1 MSLETIPRVA
11 LANLPTPLQEVPR
24 LSAALDGPRILIKR
38 DDLTGLALG
47 GNKFRK
53 LEFAMAE
60 AKEKGADVVI
70 TTGGWQSNHATE
82 TAAAA
87 AKLGMETYL
96 VLFKGTHPEHQGN
109 RLLCDLYGA
118 EVEIFGDSLA
128 DQPEAMK
135 RAEELATELR
145 AKDRNPYVLPLGA
158 ETPAG
163 NAGYVPAV
171 SEICDQLRERGTSA
185 QYLVISVGNGGTMAG
200 LVLGAKYFKAPF
212 QVIGI
217 SIVFKQDVVS
227 RQIANKANQTAKLL
241 EMDLTFDPEELTI
254 YDDYRGEGHGI
265 ATKEGI
271 EAIRLVARTEG
282 IILDPLY
289 TGKTMA
295 GLIDLIR
302 KGKFTAK
309 DTVIFVHTGG
319 IPAVF
324 LHNKE
329 LSA

>member
-1 MSLETIPRVA
+1 
-11 LANLPTPLQEVPR
+11 
-24 LSAALDGPRILIKR
+24 
-38 DDLTGLALG
+38 
-47 GNKFRK
+47 
-53 LEFAMAE
+53 
-60 AKEKGADVVI
+60 
-70 TTGGWQSNHATE
+70 
-82 TAAAA
+82 
-87 AKLGMETYL
+87 
-96 VLFKGTHPEHQGN
+96 
-109 RLLCDLYGA
+109 
-118 EVEIFGDSLA
+118 
-128 DQPEAMK
+128 
-135 RAEELATELR
+135 
-145 AKDRNPYVLPLGA
+145 
-158 ETPAG
+158 
-163 NAGYVPAV
+163 
-171 SEICDQLRERGTSA
+171 
-185 QYLVISVGNGGTMAG
+185 MAG
-200 LVLGAKYFKAPF
+200 LVLGAKYFNAPF

-241 EMDLTFDPEELTI
+241 EMELAFDPEELTI

-265 ATKEGI
+265 PTKEGI
-271 EAIRLVARTEG
+271 EIIRLVARTEG
-282 IILDPLY
+282 IIFDPVY